1 VKRNEKG
8 SNMKSSNSPIAAAL
22 IALSLSL
29 VPVGTWAED
38 ASVKGEVRK
47 VDEAAGKITLKH
59 GPIKNLGMDEGM
71 TMVFRVKDPAML
83 KQVAVGDK
91 VKFEAENADTGITVT
106 KIQKTK

>member
-1 VKRNEKG
+1 
-8 SNMKSSNSPIAAAL
+8 MKSSNRPIAAAL

-29 VPVGTWAED
+29 VPVGAWAED

-59 GPIKNLGMDEGM
+59 GPIKNLDMQDETM

-83 KQVAVGDK
+83 KQVKAGDK
-91 VKFEAENADTGITVT
+91 VLFEADRVDGQITLT
-106 KIQKTK
+106 KLQKAK